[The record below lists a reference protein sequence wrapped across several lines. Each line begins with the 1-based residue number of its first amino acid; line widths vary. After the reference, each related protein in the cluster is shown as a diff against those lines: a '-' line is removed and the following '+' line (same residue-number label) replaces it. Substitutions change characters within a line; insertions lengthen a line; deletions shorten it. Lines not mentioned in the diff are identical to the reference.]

1 MKKKPGGVVLIIIV
15 VAALILMLFASIMPF
30 ILIGSFLGGGLD
42 KATGSSPAGGCTIPD
57 NYFTDTSLA
66 NNPDDVIKKLAEKY
80 GDRIPKVEKNIREV
94 LTMGKER
101 GLNPAIVLAMWN
113 GESSFRQDLL
123 SSAFGYGNTDSGIIS
138 GTQAWEAQLKGIY
151 SRLERAR
158 DNGELYTSP
167 EGADMLTRLWFN
179 YTTALKEAY
188 KKAGNSWV
196 EKTSVEVGGRTY
208 DDPVGDRMVI
218 LRLLVPDQLSC
229 RTVVSGA
236 TYSGDGLSTC
246 AGVTQRL
253 LPVNKNPNGTPRVI
267 IMHYLGGKG
276 KNESEVFTIDDM
288 YNLSLRGIKGE
299 ESRVVYV
306 HYVVGQNGKV
316 EQHYPENRSV
326 AGARGYNDPSDL
338 LKDYGAGAISISIEN
353 EGNFESRHQN
363 LHYTSAQLQTNIN
376 LVNCLMNKFSIE
388 KKDVISHQEADRR
401 NGVTGRRSD
410 PGKEFMEKLQKGL
423 K

>member
-1 MKKKPGGVVLIIIV
+1 MQRRGNAVVIVIVALAVILLIV
-15 VAALILMLFASIMPF
+15 GSIMPF
-30 ILIGSFLGGGLD
+30 ILLATFLGPKID
-42 KATGSSPAGGCTIPD
+42 KPTGSSPNGGCTIPN
-57 NYFTDTSLA
+57 NYFVDTRLA
-66 NNPDDVIKKLAEKY
+66 DNPDDVIKKLTEKY
-80 GDRIPKVEKNIREV
+80 GDRIPKVEQNIREV
-94 LTMGKER
+94 LAMGKER
-101 GLNPAIVLAMWN
+101 SLNPAIVLAMWN

-138 GTQAWEAQLKGIY
+138 GTQVWDAQLKGIY
-151 SRLERAR
+151 GRLGDAR
-158 DNGELYTSP
+158 DNKGYYTLP
-167 EGADMLTRLWFN
+167 EGADMFTRLWFN

-196 EKTSVEVGGRTY
+196 EKTSVVINGRTY
-208 DDPVGDRMVI
+208 NDPVGDRMVI
-218 LRLLVPDQLSC
+218 LRLLVPDQLQC
-229 RTVVSGA
+229 KVLTAGA
-236 TYSGDGLSTC
+236 TYSGNGLSTC

-253 LPVNKNPNGTPRVI
+253 LPVNKDPNGTPRVI

-276 KNESEVFTIDDM
+276 ESGEVFTVDDM
-288 YNLSLRGIKGE
+288 YNYSLRGLKGE

-306 HYVVGQNGKV
+306 HYVIGQDGRV

-326 AGARGYNDPSDL
+326 AGAMDYNQPTR
-338 LKDYGAGAISISIEN
+338 DYGAGAISLQIEN
-353 EGNFESRHQN
+353 EGNFESRHKN
-363 LHYTSAQLQTNIN
+363 LHYTNVQLQANIN